1 MDPFENQ
8 LSSFGGGGHDP
19 FASHAQHMQ
28 HVQQMQ
34 QQQGGGHD
42 PFASHARHMQQVQ
55 QMHQQQGG
63 NHARHMQQVQQM
75 QQQMM
80 GGMMGGMGG
89 MNMAQQMQQMQQQM
103 MGGMNDGFGGHML
116 GGTSRCGWFPLVS
129 TCCKKKG
136 SHLNLTRVCSLFC
149 CLCVVFF
156 WPQGVVATTVARSPP
171 FLRRPVLPR
180 VPMEKL
186 KIFNHNTRRPTWAGV
201 EFRNPNK
208 RTPTVMVL
216 IK

>member
-55 QMHQQQGG
+55 QMHQQQSG

-89 MNMAQQMQQMQQQM
+89 MNMPQQMQQMQQQM

-136 SHLNLTRVCSLFC
+136 SHLNLTRVCSFFVACVLFFFG
-149 CLCVVFF
+149 LRGWWQQRWHVHLLFFVVQFF
-156 WPQGVVATTVARSPP
+156 HGCRWKNSKFSITTHIVQRGRASS
-171 FLRRPVLPR
+171 FGIQTSVLQQ
-180 VPMEKL
+180 
-186 KIFNHNTRRPTWAGV
+186 
-201 EFRNPNK
+201 
-208 RTPTVMVL
+208 
-216 IK
+216 

>member
-1 MDPFENQ
+1 MNPFDDEFFTGHGRRGGNQGGNNQ
-8 LSSFGGGGHDP
+8 LSAFGGGGGGGGHDP
-19 FASHAQHMQ
+19 FAS
-28 HVQQMQ
+28 
-34 QQQGGGHD
+34 
-42 PFASHARHMQQVQ
+42 
-55 QMHQQQGG
+55 
-63 NHARHMQQVQQM
+63 HARHMQQVQQM

-156 WPQGVVATTVARSPP
+156 FGLRGWWQQRWHVHLLFFVVQFFHGCRWKNSKFSITTHIVQRGRASS
-171 FLRRPVLPR
+171 FGIQTSVLQQ
-180 VPMEKL
+180 
-186 KIFNHNTRRPTWAGV
+186 
-201 EFRNPNK
+201 
-208 RTPTVMVL
+208 
-216 IK
+216 